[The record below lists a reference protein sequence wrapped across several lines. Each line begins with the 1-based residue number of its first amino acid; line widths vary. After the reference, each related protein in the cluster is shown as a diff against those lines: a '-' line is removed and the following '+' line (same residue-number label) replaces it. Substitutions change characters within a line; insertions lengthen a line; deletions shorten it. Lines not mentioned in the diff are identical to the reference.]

1 LLILSTKHQIMTKIT
16 DLQPSGVFKY
26 FDEVLKI
33 PRPSK
38 QEEKIL
44 AYLES
49 FAKSLNLEYKKDT
62 IGNLVIKKNA
72 SSGCEHMQGVVLQS
86 HVDMVCEKNKDVE
99 HDFTKDIIPA
109 YVDGDWI
116 RSKGT
121 TLGADNG
128 IGIAIQLALLSDD
141 SIKHGPLECLFT
153 VNEETGLTGARELEQ
168 GMFEGKILINL
179 DSEDEGEI
187 FIGCAGGIDTIVE
200 LSLEFEP
207 SPKEYVFFR
216 IVLSGLMGGHSG
228 DDINKGYANSNLL
241 LARFL
246 WNAMQKFNIRLSHID
261 GGNLRNAIPREAEAV
276 FGVDPKHVS
285 ALNDFMADFFKTL
298 QSEFS
303 TTEPKLNVDLQTV
316 DKKENVFARSKQEDL
331 INSLYS
337 CPNGVMAM
345 SQTVPGLVETST
357 NLASIKIKD
366 GKAIIVT
373 SQRSSIETAKK
384 DISDRIKSNFSLV
397 SAAVSNSD
405 SYPGWTPDPKSEV
418 LSLAEKAYEQLF
430 NQKPKVKAIH
440 AGLECGLFLDMYPGL
455 DMISVGPTLKGVH
468 SPDERMQISTVVK
481 FWDFLLEILK
491 NIPIKR

>member
-1 LLILSTKHQIMTKIT
+1 MTKIT

-26 FDEVLKI
+26 FNEILKI

-44 AYLES
+44 AYLEG

-62 IGNLVIKKNA
+62 IGNTVIKKKA
-72 SSGCEHMQGVVLQS
+72 SSGCEDMQLVVLQS
-86 HVDMVCEKNKDVE
+86 HVDMVCEKNKE
-99 HDFTKDIIPA
+99 ITHDFAKDIIPA

-128 IGIAIQLALLSDD
+128 IGIAAQLALLSDN

-153 VNEETGLTGARELEQ
+153 VDEETGLTGARKLEQ

-187 FIGCAGGIDTIVE
+187 FIGCAGGVDTIIE
-200 LSLEFEP
+200 IPLEFEA
-207 SPKEYVFFR
+207 SPKEDVFFR

-228 DDINKGYANSNLL
+228 DDINKGFANSNLL
-241 LARFL
+241 MARFL
-246 WNAMQKFNIRLSHID
+246 WNARQKFNIRLCHVS

-276 FGVDPKHVS
+276 FGIDPKYVS
-285 ALNDFMADFFKTL
+285 ALNDFIADFLKIL

-303 TTEPKLNVDLQTV
+303 LTETKLKFELNAV
-316 DKKENVFARSKQEDL
+316 DKKENVLTLSKQVDL

-337 CPNGVMAM
+337 CPNGVIAM
-345 SQTVPGLVETST
+345 SRTVPGLVETST
-357 NLASIKIKD
+357 NLASVKIKD
-366 GKAIIVT
+366 GKAIVVT
-373 SQRSSIETAKK
+373 SQRSSVETAKK
-384 DISDRIKSNFSLV
+384 DISDRIRSNFSLIDAV
-397 SAAVSNSD
+397 VSNSD
-405 SYPGWTPDPKSEV
+405 SYPGWAPNPESEI

-430 NQKPKVKAIH
+430 SQKPKVKAIH

-455 DMISVGPTLKGVH
+455 DMISIGPTLRGVH
-468 SPDERMQISTVVK
+468 SPDERMQVSTVVK

-491 NIPIKR
+491 NIPVKRQPA